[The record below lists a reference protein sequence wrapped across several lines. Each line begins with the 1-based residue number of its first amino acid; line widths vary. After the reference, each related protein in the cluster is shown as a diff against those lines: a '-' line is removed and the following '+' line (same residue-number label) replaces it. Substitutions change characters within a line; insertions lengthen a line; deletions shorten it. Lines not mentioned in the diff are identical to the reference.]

1 MYKPS
6 LWALGTGHTK
16 TDNISVLCANMHKK
30 AVQQNNNLPSYMQRR
45 DNLPLA
51 YSFETK
57 ELAKTFIKHELY
69 NKKIESIKLFDDDQ
83 MLCKYKKIHIKHPL
97 KDLVYGVNLIQK
109 DDDILTD
116 FFLTTQTQL
125 MFIHKI
131 QEHIDGFDV
140 DATLIDI
147 LENTDITID
156 HQHIFLDRL
165 EANYK
170 INF

>member
-1 MYKPS
+1 M
-6 LWALGTGHTK
+6 
-16 TDNISVLCANMHKK
+16 
-30 AVQQNNNLPSYMQRR
+30 
-45 DNLPLA
+45 
-51 YSFETK
+51 
-57 ELAKTFIKHELY
+57 
-69 NKKIESIKLFDDDQ
+69 
-83 MLCKYKKIHIKHPL
+83 
-97 KDLVYGVNLIQK
+97 YGVNLIKK

-131 QEHIDGFDV
+131 QEHTDGFDV